1 MAEVGEPYFTLHYF
15 ILLGK
20 VENILEYVV
29 HVLSLVNKPIIV
41 DI

>member
-1 MAEVGEPYFTLHYF
+1 
-15 ILLGK
+15 LGK

-29 HVLSLVNKPIIV
+29 HVLSLVNNPLIV